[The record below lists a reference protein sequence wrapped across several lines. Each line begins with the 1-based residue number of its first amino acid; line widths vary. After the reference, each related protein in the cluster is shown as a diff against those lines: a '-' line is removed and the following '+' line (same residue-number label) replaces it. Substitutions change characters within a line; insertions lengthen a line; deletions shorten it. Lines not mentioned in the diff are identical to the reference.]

1 VLAVE
6 VPDALDDATR
16 HAVRELIAEVEA
28 RDGAPPLSDHALL
41 QLSASGPTH
50 LLAYDGDELVG
61 YAQLADGVA
70 ELASR
75 NAAGKLLAAAEPYAP
90 DDLLV
95 WAHGQASP
103 VGPAAEARGY
113 VRQRALWQL
122 RRPVTD
128 LPDASLPGGVTVR
141 SFVPGQDEDAWLAVN
156 AAAFAEH
163 PEQGRWTRAD
173 IDARERKSWF
183 DPAGFL
189 LAERDETLLG
199 FHWTKMHPG
208 QIGEVYVLGVAPSA
222 QGMRLGPALLAMG
235 LDYLAGRGARELMLY
250 VEESSAGAMGLYER
264 FGFRRHDVSRQ
275 YRRPSQER
283 ATTSS

>member
-1 VLAVE
+1 MLAVE

-16 HAVRELIAEVEA
+16 DAVRELIAEVEA
-28 RDGAPPLSDHALL
+28 RDGAPPLSDHAML

-70 ELASR
+70 ELAAQ
-75 NAAGKLLAAAEPYAP
+75 NAAGELLAAAEPYAP

-95 WAHGQASP
+95 WAHGKASP

-113 VRQRALWQL
+113 VSQRA
-122 RRPVTD
+122 R
-128 LPDASLPGGVTVR
+128 
-141 SFVPGQDEDAWLAVN
+141 
-156 AAAFAEH
+156 
-163 PEQGRWTRAD
+163 TRAD
-173 IDARERKSWF
+173 IDARERESWF

-189 LAERDETLLG
+189 LAERDATLLG

-222 QGMRLGPALLAMG
+222 QGMRLGPALLAAG
-235 LDYLAGRGARELMLY
+235 LRYLAGHGARELMLY
-250 VEESSAGAMGLYER
+250 VEESSSGAMGLYER